1 MPTLRA
7 CIVGTGNIAQA
18 HAEAIKDITLAE
30 LTAVVDVDASRA
42 QSFADKWGVPNVYSD
57 LKSALKDDKFDVVHV
72 TTPPDLHTQI
82 SLEAIERGKQVF
94 TEKPISTTVEEAEK
108 IIEAGNANNVVV
120 GVNQNF
126 VYHPAFLKLRNVI
139 TSNSIGKVRHVT
151 CHYYM
156 PLRQMD
162 AQQFGHWMFQE
173 PVNLFLEQAVHP
185 LSQIR
190 SIIGALT
197 LGSTN
202 SKKGDDLVQGVPFY
216 ESVQLNLN
224 GANATATMAYAL
236 GHSYPTWRIEALCD
250 DGVVTADVIANR
262 CTIERHGA
270 ALEFLDTCQQGLM
283 QAGSTVW
290 QSLSGLG
297 SYMASLFKIK
307 GRSDPFYLSM
317 KESIS
322 SYYSALKNGNT
333 PLVDGEF
340 GKNLVQVCEQLS
352 AHLSPDWVKGQ
363 TSELAE
369 TAEGCDIV
377 VLGGSG
383 FIGLPTVHRCRKA
396 GLKVA
401 LMARSVDHLLKNK
414 DLQDVA
420 ILRGSV
426 TNPED
431 VTRAVKGVPLVI
443 NLAHG
448 GGGESFE
455 AIRRALVGSAETVA
469 KICLE
474 HNVKRLVHVGSIA
487 GLYLGD
493 PNDVVTGQTP
503 PDKQLEERADYA
515 RAKAEAD
522 LSLLA
527 MHKKDKLPVTIVRPG
542 VVVGKN
548 GSPLHSAIGFANTE
562 QHWFGWN
569 DGNNAL
575 PFVLVEDV
583 ADALY
588 KAATVEGIDGRC
600 FNLASDGVDISAR
613 RWMSEVAARLQR
625 PIKYHPSLIRRL
637 WLEEIGKWLVKKLVG
652 RQAAP
657 PSMRD
662 FNSRAMLARLD
673 CSDSCDVLGWSPE
686 QDTASFLD
694 RSLPPR
700 P

>member
-18 HAEAIKDITLAE
+18 HAEAIKDIKMAD
-30 LTAVVDVDASRA
+30 LTAVVDVNASRA
-42 QSFADKWGVPNVYSD
+42 KDFASKWGVPNVYSD
-57 LKSALKDDKFDVVHV
+57 LASALEDNKFDVVHV
-72 TTPPDLHTQI
+72 TTPPDLHTPI
-82 SLEAIERGKQVF
+82 SLQVAGHGKKIF
-94 TEKPISTTVEEAEK
+94 TEKPISTTVEEADE
-108 IIEAGNANNVVV
+108 IIASCSAKNVTI

-126 VYHPAFLKLRNVI
+126 VYHPAFLKLRDVI
-139 TSNSIGKVRHVT
+139 DSNSVGKIRHVS

-190 SIIGALT
+190 SLIGSLKLSSAAA
-197 LGSTN
+197 
-202 SKKGDDLVQGVPFY
+202 KRGDDLVKGIPFY
-216 ESVQLNLN
+216 ESVQLNLD
-224 GANATATMAYAL
+224 GAEATATMAYAL
-236 GHSYPTWRIEALCD
+236 GHSYPTWRVEVLCD
-250 DGVVTADVIANR
+250 DGIVTADVIANR

-270 ALEFLDTCQQGLM
+270 ALEFLDTCQQGLTE
-283 QAGSTVW
+283 ACRTAW

-297 SYMASLFKIK
+297 TYMASLFKLK

-322 SYYSALKNGNT
+322 SYYSALQNNDA
-333 PLVDGEF
+333 PFVDGDF
-340 GKNLVQVCEQLS
+340 GKNLVEVCEQLS
-352 AHLSPDWVKGQ
+352 AHLSPNWTKEKPSG
-363 TSELAE
+363 LAE
-369 TAEGCDIV
+369 TADGCDVV

-383 FIGLPTVHRCRKA
+383 FIGLPTVHHCREA

-414 DLQDVA
+414 NLQDVT

-426 TNPED
+426 SNSED

-448 GGGESFE
+448 GGGDSFE

-469 KICLE
+469 KACLE
-474 HNVKRLVHVGSIA
+474 HGVKRLVHVGSIA

-493 PNDVVTGQTP
+493 PSDTVTGQTP
-503 PDKQLEERADYA
+503 PDKLLEERADYA

-522 LSLLA
+522 LSLLG
-527 MHKKDKLPVTIVRPG
+527 MHKKKGLPVSIVRPG

-588 KAATVEGIDGRC
+588 KAATVDGIDGRC
-600 FNLASDGVDISAR
+600 FNLASDGVDISAQ
-613 RWMSEVAARLQR
+613 RWMTEVAARLQR
-625 PIKYHPSLIRRL
+625 PIKYYPSSIRRL
-637 WLEEIGKWLVKKLVG
+637 WLEEVGKWLVKKVVG
-652 RQAAP
+652 RQASP

-673 CSDSCDVLGWSPE
+673 CADSCEALGWSPE
-686 QDTASFLD
+686 QDTASFFE

>member
-1 MPTLRA
+1 MPPTRA

-18 HAEAIKDITLAE
+18 HAEALKNIALAD
-30 LTAVVDVDASRA
+30 LTAVVDVDSSRA
-42 QSFADKWGVPNVYSD
+42 ENFAKKWGVPNVYSD
-57 LKSALKDDKFDVVHV
+57 LKSALADNAFDVAHV
-72 TTPPDLHTQI
+72 TTPPDLHTPIILDVIDQRKNI
-82 SLEAIERGKQVF
+82 F
-94 TEKPISTTVEEAEK
+94 TEKPISTCIEDANK
-108 IIEAGNANNVVV
+108 IIEAGGSKEVTV

-126 VYHPAFLKLRNVI
+126 VYHPAFMRLRKVLA
-139 TSNSIGKVRHVT
+139 SNKIGKVRHIT

-190 SIIGALT
+190 AIIGHLK
-197 LGSTN
+197 LDST
-202 SKKGDDLVQGVPFY
+202 SAKKGPDLVQGVPFY
-216 ESVQLNLN
+216 ESVQIGLE
-224 GANATATMAYAL
+224 GAEASASMAYAL
-236 GHSYPTWRIEALCD
+236 GHSYPTWRLEALCD
-250 DGVVTADVIANR
+250 DGIVTADIIANR
-262 CTIERHGA
+262 CTVERHGA
-270 ALEFLDTCQQGLM
+270 ALEFVDTCQQGLA
-283 QAGSTVW
+283 QAFSHAW
-290 QSLSGLG
+290 QSLCGIG
-297 SYMASLFKIK
+297 TYMASLFKLK

-317 KESIS
+317 EQSIS
-322 SYYSALKNGNT
+322 AYYASLLKGEA
-333 PLVDGEF
+333 PDVDAEF
-340 GKNLVQVCEQLS
+340 GRNLVEICEELS
-352 AHLSPDWVKGQ
+352 ARLSPDWAENEI
-363 TSELAE
+363 SEISA
-369 TAEGCDIV
+369 TAKECDVV

-383 FIGLPTVHRCRKA
+383 FIGLPTVHRCREA

-401 LMARSVDHLLKNK
+401 LMARSVDHLLKDK
-414 DLQDVA
+414 SLKEVA

-426 TNPED
+426 TNKDD
-431 VTRAVKGVPLVI
+431 VVRAVKGVPLVI

-448 GGGESFE
+448 GGGESFD

-469 KICLE
+469 QSCLE
-474 HNVKRLVHVGSIA
+474 HDVKRLVHVGSIA

-493 PNDVVTGQTP
+493 PDDVVTGLTP
-503 PDKQLEERADYA
+503 PDPKLEERADYA

-522 LSLLA
+522 LSLLS
-527 MHKKDKLPVTIVRPG
+527 MHEEDKLPVCIIRPG

-569 DGNNAL
+569 DGKNSL

-588 KAATVEGIDGRC
+588 KAATVDGVEGRC
-600 FNLASDGVDISAR
+600 FNLASDVNISAQK
-613 RWMSEVAARLQR
+613 WMTEVATRLQR
-625 PIKYHPSLIRRL
+625 PIQYHPSWIRRL
-637 WLEEIGKWLVKKLVG
+637 WLEEVGKWVVKKVVG

-662 FNSRAMLARLD
+662 FNSRAMLCRLD
-673 CSDSCDVLGWSPE
+673 CTDAYESLDWAPE
-686 QDTASFLD
+686 QNTGAFLD
-694 RSLPPR
+694 RALPPR